1 MSCYT
6 PLIIG
11 LTIQI
16 KQYLNK
22 IDGSVER
29 ERVIEK
35 LILDMKA

>member
-1 MSCYT
+1 MNCYT

-22 IDGSVER
+22 IDDPVER
-29 ERVIEK
+29 EQIIEK
-35 LILDMKA
+35 LILDIKA